1 MQTERETVKTEQQPA
16 EKFNSYNEFLR
27 RFYPEPEKIDR
38 ARLEESGARRAT
50 ITSYMTR

>member
-1 MQTERETVKTEQQPA
+1 MQTERETVKTEPQST

-38 ARLEESGARRAT
+38 ARLDESGARPVT
-50 ITSYMTR
+50 IASYVTR